1 VRAAVL
7 IALGLAACS
16 GDDGDGGAVPDAGP
30 PTQTITETRSLFVG
44 DIIEATLTGG
54 PADRAVIHLEA
65 STPTLD
71 WNLHGH
77 PASGTQTIVE
87 GFDQSVV
94 DYDFRPDEQADWS
107 LLLRNQAPAQ
117 LDVQV
122 RIELYGGMVWAGWQ

>member
-1 VRAAVL
+1 MRAAAL
-7 IALGLAACS
+7 IALGLAACGS
-16 GDDGDGGAVPDAGP
+16 GDDADAPDAGP
-30 PTQTITETRSLFVG
+30 PTQTITETRSLFLG
-44 DIIEATLTGG
+44 DIVEATLTGG
-54 PADRAVIHLEA
+54 PTDRAVIHLEA
-65 STPTLD
+65 SAPDLD

-77 PASGTQTIVE
+77 PSSGTQTIVE

-94 DYDFRPDEQADWS
+94 DYDFRPDEEADWS